1 MRNILNVNSEF
12 PRYWKHRRKDQSILG
27 MVQGSGCCCKVCEA
41 SYLCYTRGMEKRRIL
56 ILSLTYCALFV
67 ATHFVNKYVLS
78 VLKFQYPTI
87 FQGWQ
92 TLVGFLMLSLL
103 VQTKH
108 LPPLLEDNT
117 RTEIALWLPGMIF
130 FVLSIYSGSRALSK
144 LPIPVFLSLHNLV
157 IVISCTANLV
167 LNRKLTSVFSYAML
181 MILIITSVAI
191 GKSDPL
197 FVMDGYVWM
206 CVHVLSTG
214 ALGIYSKLMRGRLK
228 LDSSDRLYCN
238 YLYSVIV
245 LTPFSY
251 LSGDALEAVNY
262 PYLYFSEFYMGCI
275 MSGVFGVFLSINFI
289 RLQESDMDSSY
300 ISTITGAAKIITSL
314 LSLLFF
320 DIQLTGSHSFWLLIN
335 HLAAVVCKDSSGLID
350 VRHRGGLVHL
360 TKQNA
365 HTKEYIRVPASS

>member
-1 MRNILNVNSEF
+1 M
-12 PRYWKHRRKDQSILG
+12 
-27 MVQGSGCCCKVCEA
+27 MVG
-41 SYLCYTRGMEKRRIL
+41 T
-56 ILSLTYCALFV
+56 
-67 ATHFVNKYVLS
+67 KYVLS

-103 VQTKH
+103 VKTKH
-108 LPPLLEDNT
+108 LPPLLEDYN

-130 FVLSIYSGSRALSK
+130 FVLSIYSGSRALSR

-157 IVISCTANLV
+157 TVISCTANLI
-167 LNRKLTSVFSYAML
+167 LHRKLTSVFSYGML

-191 GKSDPL
+191 GKSDPS
-197 FVMDGYVWM
+197 FVMDGYFWM

-214 ALGIYSKLMRGRLK
+214 SLGIYLKLMRGRLK

-245 LTPFSY
+245 LTPCSY
-251 LSGDALEAVNY
+251 LLGDALEAVNY
-262 PYLYFSEFYMGCI
+262 PFLYFYEFYMGCI
-275 MSGVFGVFLSINFI
+275 MSGVFGVFLSLNFI
-289 RLQESDMDSSY
+289 RLQDSDMDSSY
-300 ISTITGAAKIITSL
+300 LSTVTGAAKIITSL

-320 DIQLTGSHSFWLLIN
+320 DIKLTGSHSFWLLMN
-335 HLAAVVCKDSSGLID
+335 HLAAVVCKDSGGLVDI
-350 VRHRGGLVHL
+350 RHRGGLVQL

-365 HTKEYIRVPASS
+365 HTQEYIRVPVAS